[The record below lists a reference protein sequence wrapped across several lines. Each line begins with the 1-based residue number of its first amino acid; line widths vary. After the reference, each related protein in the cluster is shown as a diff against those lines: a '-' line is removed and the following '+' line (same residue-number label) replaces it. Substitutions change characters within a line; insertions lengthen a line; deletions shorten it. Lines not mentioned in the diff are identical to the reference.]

1 MSKKLFFF
9 AGEAS
14 GDQHASVMIRKIK
27 ESEPDT
33 EIVCWGGD
41 LMQAA
46 GATLL
51 SHYRD
56 RNVMGLIEVLKN
68 LGTIRRFMHQA
79 REDILSHRPDKV
91 VFVDNPG
98 FNLPLAKY
106 AHSLGIFVH
115 WYIAPKAWAWNE
127 GRIKTMRKVIDQLDV
142 IFPFEVEFFTTRGMP
157 CTYVGNP
164 TLEFIQ
170 GFRGAG
176 TGSRGS
182 GFGDRG
188 AGFGRRESGH
198 GSQVSG
204 TGDRVSDGG
213 FQDADHGPPTT
224 DHGLPTTDHGL
235 PTTDH
240 GLQTTDHGLPTTDHG
255 LQTIALLPGSR
266 PNEVQHLLPIFVKT
280 AQNYSPGARIVIAGA
295 PSLSEDFYQ
304 NILTDH
310 HLKADILFQS
320 THQILHEASISGGY
334 ALVASGTATLETALH
349 RVPQIVAYRVHPVT
363 YWVGKSFLGI
373 KHVSLVNILLKRELL
388 EEHLQNLTISTL
400 SAALDRLSKNR
411 TQILSGYD
419 ELEELLVFSP

>member
-68 LGTIRRFMHQA
+68 LRTIRRFMHQA

-142 IFPFEVEFFTTRGMP
+142 IFPFEVEFFTSRGMP

-170 GFRGAG
+170 GFRG
-176 TGSRGS
+176 S

-188 AGFGRRESGH
+188 SGF

-204 TGDRVSDGG
+204 DR
-213 FQDADHGPPTT
+213 FQGADHRPRTT
-224 DHGLPTTDHGL
+224 DHGLSTTDYGLSTTNHG
-235 PTTDH
+235 H
-240 GLQTTDHGLPTTDHG
+240 
-255 LQTIALLPGSR
+255 QTIALLPGSR

-280 AQNYSPGARIVIAGA
+280 AQTYSPSARIVIAGA
-295 PSLSEDFYQ
+295 PSLSKDFYQ
-304 NILTDH
+304 NILTAH
-310 HLKADILFQS
+310 HLNADILFQS
-320 THQILHEASISGGY
+320 THQILYEASISGGY

-363 YWVGKSFLGI
+363 YWVGKYLLGI
-373 KHVSLVNILLKRELL
+373 KHVSLVNILLKRELI

-419 ELEELLVFSP
+419 ELEGMLTLGQ

>member
-68 LGTIRRFMHQA
+68 LGTIRRFMQQA

-142 IFPFEVEFFTTRGMP
+142 IFPFEVEFFTSRGMP

-164 TLEFIQ
+164 TLEFIH
-170 GFRGAG
+170 GFQGAG
-176 TGSRGS
+176 FGDRGS
-182 GFGDRG
+182 GFG
-188 AGFGRRESGH
+188 RREPGH

-204 TGDRVSDGG
+204 
-213 FQDADHGPPTT
+213 HGPR
-224 DHGLPTTDHGL
+224 
-235 PTTDH
+235 
-240 GLQTTDHGLPTTDHG
+240 TTDHG

-295 PSLSEDFYQ
+295 PSLTEDFYR

-363 YWVGKSFLGI
+363 YWVGKYLLGI
-373 KHVSLVNILLKRELL
+373 KHVSLVNILLKRELI
-388 EEHLQNLTISTL
+388 EEHLQNLTIPTL

-419 ELEELLVFSP
+419 ELEEMLTLGQ

>member
-1 MSKKLFFF
+1 
-9 AGEAS
+9 
-14 GDQHASVMIRKIK
+14 
-27 ESEPDT
+27 
-33 EIVCWGGD
+33 
-41 LMQAA
+41 MQAA

-142 IFPFEVEFFTTRGMP
+142 IFPFEVEFFTSRGMP

-176 TGSRGS
+176 TGS
-182 GFGDRG
+182 
-188 AGFGRRESGH
+188 
-198 GSQVSG
+198 QVSG
-204 TGDRVSDGG
+204 DR
-213 FQDADHGPPTT
+213 FQDIDHRPWTT
-224 DHGLPTTDHGL
+224 DYGLSTTN
-235 PTTDH
+235 
-240 GLQTTDHGLPTTDHG
+240 HG

-363 YWVGKSFLGI
+363 YWVGKYLLGI
-373 KHVSLVNILLKRELL
+373 KHVSLVNILLKRELI
-388 EEHLQNLTISTL
+388 EEHLQNLTIPTL

-419 ELEELLVFSP
+419 ELEGLLVFSP

>member
-68 LGTIRRFMHQA
+68 LRTIRRFMHQA

-142 IFPFEVEFFTTRGMP
+142 IFPFEVEFFTSRGMP

-164 TLEFIQ
+164 THEFIQ

-176 TGSRGS
+176 
-182 GFGDRG
+182 
-188 AGFGRRESGH
+188 
-198 GSQVSG
+198 
-204 TGDRVSDGG
+204 
-213 FQDADHGPPTT
+213 HGPRTT
-224 DHGLPTTDHGL
+224 DNGLLTTD
-235 PTTDH
+235 
-240 GLQTTDHGLPTTDHG
+240 QR

-295 PSLSEDFYQ
+295 PSLTEDFYR

-363 YWVGKSFLGI
+363 YWVGKYLLGI
-373 KHVSLVNILLKRELL
+373 KHVSLVNILLKRELI
-388 EEHLQNLTISTL
+388 EEHLQNLTIPTL

-419 ELEELLVFSP
+419 ELEEMLTFGQ

>member
-68 LGTIRRFMHQA
+68 LRTIRRFMHQA

-142 IFPFEVEFFTTRGMP
+142 IFPFEVEFFTSRGMP

-164 TLEFIQ
+164 THEFIQ

-176 TGSRGS
+176 
-182 GFGDRG
+182 
-188 AGFGRRESGH
+188 
-198 GSQVSG
+198 
-204 TGDRVSDGG
+204 
-213 FQDADHGPPTT
+213 HGPRTT
-224 DHGLPTTDHGL
+224 DNGLLTTD
-235 PTTDH
+235 
-240 GLQTTDHGLPTTDHG
+240 QR

-295 PSLSEDFYQ
+295 PSLTEDFYR
-304 NILTDH
+304 NILTAH
-310 HLKADILFQS
+310 HLNADILFQS

-363 YWVGKSFLGI
+363 YWVGKYLLGI
-373 KHVSLVNILLKRELL
+373 KHVSLVNILLKRELI
-388 EEHLQNLTISTL
+388 EEHLQNLTIPTL

-419 ELEELLVFSP
+419 ELEEMLTFGQ

>member
-68 LGTIRRFMHQA
+68 LGTIRRFMQQA
-79 REDILSHRPDKV
+79 REDILNHRPDKV

-164 TLEFIQ
+164 TLEFIK

-176 TGSRGS
+176 FGDRGS
-182 GFGDRG
+182 GFG
-188 AGFGRRESGH
+188 
-198 GSQVSG
+198 SQVSG
-204 TGDRVSDGG
+204 DG
-213 FQDADHGPPTT
+213 FQGAGHGPRTTNYGLSTT
-224 DHGLPTTDHGL
+224 D
-235 PTTDH
+235 
-240 GLQTTDHGLPTTDHG
+240 QR

-280 AQNYSPGARIVIAGA
+280 AQNYSLGARIVIAGA
-295 PSLSEDFYQ
+295 PSLSEDFYR
-304 NILTDH
+304 NILTAH
-310 HLKADILFQS
+310 HLNADILFQS

-363 YWVGKSFLGI
+363 YWVGKYLLGI
-373 KHVSLVNILLKRELL
+373 KHVSLVNILLKRELI
-388 EEHLQNLTISTL
+388 EEHLQNLTIPTL

-411 TQILSGYD
+411 TQILSGYE
-419 ELEELLVFSP
+419 ELEEMLTLGQ

>member
-142 IFPFEVEFFTTRGMP
+142 IFPFEVEF
-157 CTYVGNP
+157 
-164 TLEFIQ
+164 
-170 GFRGAG
+170 
-176 TGSRGS
+176 
-182 GFGDRG
+182 
-188 AGFGRRESGH
+188 
-198 GSQVSG
+198 
-204 TGDRVSDGG
+204 
-213 FQDADHGPPTT
+213 
-224 DHGLPTTDHGL
+224 
-235 PTTDH
+235 
-240 GLQTTDHGLPTTDHG
+240 
-255 LQTIALLPGSR
+255 
-266 PNEVQHLLPIFVKT
+266 
-280 AQNYSPGARIVIAGA
+280 
-295 PSLSEDFYQ
+295 
-304 NILTDH
+304 
-310 HLKADILFQS
+310 
-320 THQILHEASISGGY
+320 
-334 ALVASGTATLETALH
+334 
-349 RVPQIVAYRVHPVT
+349 
-363 YWVGKSFLGI
+363 
-373 KHVSLVNILLKRELL
+373 
-388 EEHLQNLTISTL
+388 
-400 SAALDRLSKNR
+400 
-411 TQILSGYD
+411 
-419 ELEELLVFSP
+419 

>member
-68 LGTIRRFMHQA
+68 LGTIRRFMQQA

-142 IFPFEVEFFTTRGMP
+142 IFPFEVEFFTSRGMP

-164 TLEFIQ
+164 TLEFIK
-170 GFRGAG
+170 GFREAE
-176 TGSRGS
+176 
-182 GFGDRG
+182 
-188 AGFGRRESGH
+188 A
-198 GSQVSG
+198 GSQVPGIGSQLPGSG
-204 TGDRVSDGG
+204 SQVPGSESQVSD
-213 FQDADHGPPTT
+213 HRPRTT
-224 DHGLPTTDHGL
+224 DHRLS
-235 PTTDH
+235 
-240 GLQTTDHGLPTTDHG
+240 TTDHG

-266 PNEVQHLLPIFVKT
+266 PNEVKHLLPIFVKT
-280 AQNYSPGARIVIAGA
+280 AQNYSPGARILIAGA
-295 PSLSEDFYQ
+295 PSLTEDFYH
-304 NILTDH
+304 NILTEH
-310 HLKADILFQS
+310 HLNADILFQS

-363 YWVGKSFLGI
+363 FWVGKYLLGI
-373 KHVSLVNILLKRELL
+373 KHVSLVNILLKRELI

-419 ELEELLVFSP
+419 ELEEMLAFSP

>member
-56 RNVMGLIEVLKN
+56 RNVMGLIEVLKK

-164 TLEFIQ
+164 TLEFIK
-170 GFRGAG
+170 GFRE
-176 TGSRGS
+176 S

-188 AGFGRRESGH
+188 SGFGRR
-198 GSQVSG
+198 GSQ

-213 FQDADHGPPTT
+213 FQDADHRPRTT
-224 DHGLPTTDHGL
+224 DYGLSTTN
-235 PTTDH
+235 
-240 GLQTTDHGLPTTDHG
+240 HG

-266 PNEVQHLLPIFVKT
+266 PNEVKHLLPIFVKT
-280 AQNYSPGARIVIAGA
+280 AQNYSLGARIVIAGA
-295 PSLSEDFYQ
+295 PSLSEDFYR
-304 NILTDH
+304 NILTAH
-310 HLKADILFQS
+310 HLNADILFQS

-363 YWVGKSFLGI
+363 YWVGKYLLGI
-373 KHVSLVNILLKRELL
+373 KHVSLVNILLKRELI
-388 EEHLQNLTISTL
+388 EEHLQNLTIPTL

-419 ELEELLVFSP
+419 ELEEMLTLGQ

>member
-68 LGTIRRFMHQA
+68 LRTIRRFMQQA

-164 TLEFIQ
+164 TLEFIK
-170 GFRGAG
+170 GF
-176 TGSRGS
+176 
-182 GFGDRG
+182 
-188 AGFGRRESGH
+188 RESGI

-204 TGDRVSDGG
+204 DGT
-213 FQDADHGPPTT
+213 QHS
-224 DHGLPTTDHGL
+224 DHGLPTTDHR
-235 PTTDH
+235 P
-240 GLQTTDHGLPTTDHG
+240 QTTDHQPP
-255 LQTIALLPGSR
+255 TIALLPGSR
-266 PNEVQHLLPIFVKT
+266 PNEVKHLLPIFVKT
-280 AQNYSPGARIVIAGA
+280 AQTYSPSARILIAGA
-295 PSLSEDFYQ
+295 PSLTEDFYQ
-304 NILTDH
+304 NL
-310 HLKADILFQS
+310 LSENGLNADILFQS

-349 RVPQIVAYRVHPVT
+349 KVPQIVAYRVHPVT
-363 YWVGKSFLGI
+363 YWVGKYLLGI
-373 KHVSLVNILLKRELL
+373 KHVSLVNILLKRELI
-388 EEHLQNLTISTL
+388 EEHLQNLSIPTL

-411 TQILSGYD
+411 SQILSGYD
-419 ELEELLVFSP
+419 ELEGMLDISR

>member
-68 LGTIRRFMHQA
+68 LGTIRRFMQQA

-188 AGFGRRESGH
+188 SGFGRRETGH
-198 GSQVSG
+198 GSQVS
-204 TGDRVSDGG
+204 DGG
-213 FQDADHGPPTT
+213 FQGAGHGPRTT
-224 DHGLPTTDHGL
+224 DYGLSTTN
-235 PTTDH
+235 
-240 GLQTTDHGLPTTDHG
+240 HG

-363 YWVGKSFLGI
+363 YWVGKYLLGI
-373 KHVSLVNILLKRELL
+373 KHVSLVNILLKRELI
-388 EEHLQNLTISTL
+388 EEHLQNLTIPTL

-411 TQILSGYD
+411 TRVLSGYD
-419 ELEELLVFSP
+419 ELEGMLTFGQ

>member
-68 LGTIRRFMHQA
+68 LRTIRRFMQQA

-164 TLEFIQ
+164 TLEFIK
-170 GFRGAG
+170 GF
-176 TGSRGS
+176 
-182 GFGDRG
+182 
-188 AGFGRRESGH
+188 RESGI
-198 GSQVSG
+198 
-204 TGDRVSDGG
+204 GDRVSDGG
-213 FQDADHGPPTT
+213 FQDADHRPPT
-224 DHGLPTTDHGL
+224 L
-235 PTTDH
+235 
-240 GLQTTDHGLPTTDHG
+240 
-255 LQTIALLPGSR
+255 ALLPGSR
-266 PNEVQHLLPIFVKT
+266 PNEVKHLLPIFVKT
-280 AQNYSPGARIVIAGA
+280 AQTYSPSARILIAGA
-295 PSLSEDFYQ
+295 PSLTEDFYQ
-304 NILTDH
+304 NILTEH
-310 HLKADILFQS
+310 HLNADILFQS
-320 THQILHEASISGGY
+320 THQILHEASITGGY

-349 RVPQIVAYRVHPVT
+349 KVPQIVAYRVHPVT
-363 YWVGKSFLGI
+363 YWVGKYLLGI
-373 KHVSLVNILLKRELL
+373 KHVSLVNILLKREVI
-388 EEHLQNLTISTL
+388 EEHLQNLSIPTL

-411 TQILSGYD
+411 SQILSGYD
-419 ELEELLVFSP
+419 ELEGMLDISR